1 MKKSDIPQDKSNFKD
16 LYYAVDDKG
25 NYTTATSTGWDPKII
40 ALDNAMRDIHE
51 RTENAKRRVL
61 SGETSPLEYHMEK
74 NKMDVPLLSSYL
86 GFWQWRVKRHFK
98 PSVFKKLSSKVIKK
112 YADVFDIG
120 IEELKDI
127 TK

>member
-1 MKKSDIPQDKSNFKD
+1 MKKSDIPQDESNFKD
-16 LYYAVDDKG
+16 LYYAVDDQG

-40 ALDNAMRDIHE
+40 ALDNAMQDIHE

-74 NKMDVPLLSSYL
+74 NKMDVPLLSSYV
-86 GFWQWRVKRHFK
+86 GFWKWRVKRHFK
-98 PSVFKKLSSKVIKK
+98 PSVFKKLSSKIIKK

>member
-1 MKKSDIPQDKSNFKD
+1 MKKSDIPQDESNFKD
-16 LYYAVDDKG
+16 LYYAVDDQG

-40 ALDNAMRDIHE
+40 ALDNAMQDIHE
-51 RTENAKRRVL
+51 RTENAKGRVL

-74 NKMDVPLLSSYL
+74 NKMDVPLLSSYI

-112 YADVFDIG
+112 YADVFDIS
-120 IEELKDI
+120 IEQLKDI

>member
-25 NYTTATSTGWDPKII
+25 NYTTATSTGWNPKII
-40 ALDNAMRDIHE
+40 ALDNAMQDIHE
-51 RTENAKRRVL
+51 RSENAKHRVL
-61 SGETSPLEYHMEK
+61 NGEASPLEYHMEK
-74 NKMDVPLLSSYL
+74 NKMDVPLLSSYV

-98 PSVFKKLSSKVIKK
+98 PSVFKKLSSKVLKK
-112 YADVFDIG
+112 YANVFDISL
-120 IEELKDI
+120 EHLKDI